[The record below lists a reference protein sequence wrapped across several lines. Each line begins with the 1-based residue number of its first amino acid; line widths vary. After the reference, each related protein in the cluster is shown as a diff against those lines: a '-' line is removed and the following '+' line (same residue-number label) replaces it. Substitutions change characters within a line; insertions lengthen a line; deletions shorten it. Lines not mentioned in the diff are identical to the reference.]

1 MTDKEGAMSVRIYSR
16 LGDVLRHRGVSVIE
30 LRTSV
35 ADRFGIVADRRT
47 LARWARPSRVRRLDL
62 ELAWAIASVLG
73 VPLEEVFTAEEPTDD
88 GSRPGAD
95 SANGPLDPARE
106 RRLRELYRLQGD
118 RGLSDVEREEMSVL
132 VAEYNHRAYERG
144 VRAIAARDGREVTE
158 VAATLDAER
167 ARVATWYAE
176 LDADPARREVLVREA
191 LERQRARVD
200 H

>member
-35 ADRFGIVADRRT
+35 ADRFGIAADRRT

-88 GSRPGAD
+88 GSRPGAAC
-95 SANGPLDPARE
+95 ANGPLDPARE

-132 VAEYNHRAYERG
+132 VGEYNHRAYERG

-191 LERQRARVD
+191 LERQRA
-200 H
+200 